1 DGTKSPC
8 PYYQNYIACDKCEA
22 KDKCTKAEKGRQI
35 RRLKEQDAL
44 DAINARTARNKEK
57 YLKRQMIVE
66 HPFGTIKRAM
76 NAGYFLTRGFASVRA
91 EVSLTF
97 LAYNLKRV
105 INILGMKEIMQR
117 LEAASCN

>member
-1 DGTKSPC
+1 
-8 PYYQNYIACDKCEA
+8 